1 MAITS
6 IGYDG
11 TIDESAWTSLMGGAS
26 RSTYGVSGGTAWKV
40 NASPTLTRGVV
51 ISAGSGWGWGVYDTS
66 DATVSLAGASISSGT
81 RWDMVVARRSW
92 AGTGGV
98 TTFVMISGTST
109 MALPARSTTPGD
121 VDDQPIALVQFTAGQ
136 SAPTAILDLRVWAG
150 TGGGLVAN
158 ELLARDYNTAIGTR
172 ICIDGEDWLS
182 DITGTSQVWYRVSS
196 PNAIQLYDAGIALSY
211 AGSPALWTPFYVQAG
226 SIANTTD
233 ANGYARI
240 TWPTAFPNG
249 LLSIVVT
256 NANDDMIGTGGTTFA
271 ASGNAALHGTASVGD
286 KNSWVYVVHGFATG
300 SNDGPVVRK
309 KNLAHRLNYIAI
321 GW

>member
-11 TIDESAWTSLMGGAS
+11 TVDEAAWTKLMGGAS
-26 RSTYGVSGGTAWKV
+26 RSTYGVAGGTDWRV
-40 NASPTLTRGVV
+40 TTHPTLTRGVIV
-51 ISAGSGWGWGVYDTS
+51 GTGAGWGWGVYDTS

-81 RWDMVVARRSW
+81 RWDMVVARRNWS
-92 AGTGGV
+92 GTGGG
-98 TTFVMISGTST
+98 TSFVMITGTST
-109 MALPARSTTPGD
+109 QALPPRNTTPGSL
-121 VDDQPIALVQFTAGQ
+121 DDQPIALVQFS
-136 SAPTAILDLRVWAG
+136 SASSSPTAILDLRVWSG
-150 TGGGLVAN
+150 TGGGLVGN
-158 ELLARDYNTAIGTR
+158 ELLARDYNSGIGTR
-172 ICIDGEDWLS
+172 ITIDGEDWVS
-182 DITGTSQVWYRVSS
+182 DVVGTAQTWYRVSS

-233 ANGYARI
+233 ANGFARI

-249 LLSIVVT
+249 LLSVVVT
-256 NANDDMIGTGGTTFA
+256 NANDDMIRSGGTTFA

-309 KNLAHRLNYIAI
+309 ANLAHRLNYIAI